1 MKDYARISACYG
13 SRWLRFLLKDLW
25 DTPLLACFTIFLV
38 FPISLNPV
46 FGIAI
51 ADADKENNNVIFKT
65 EKRDLLL
72 PAKWNCSQALLKN
85 SDTIHYLVTRTLQ
98 RVQ

>member
-13 SRWLRFLLKDLW
+13 SRGLRFLLKDLQE
-25 DTPLLACFTIFLV
+25 TLLLACFTIFLV

-51 ADADKENNNVIFKT
+51 ANKKNNNVIFKT
-65 EKRDLLL
+65 ENRDLLL
-72 PAKWNCSQALLKN
+72 PANWNCSQAFLKN
-85 SDTIHYLVTRTLQ
+85 SDSIHYLVTRTLQ
-98 RVQ
+98 RAQ